1 MTVVRGFTLRLHAF
15 PPGLMVEL
23 LATLDS
29 LHREVQVAELD
40 EEGDGLVSLAAHDAL
55 VSDRQ
60 RVEGPRNVI
69 HDRAVAARDA
79 GEERTDLAVH
89 YPADLVVPFLTAR
102 TGVQEADA
110 AAQRGDLLTAPMTP
124 EQRHLWLWV
133 GSEFTAQAAGAEP
146 SPYVDPADR

>member
-1 MTVVRGFTLRLHAF
+1 MTDGLTLRLHAF
-15 PPGLMVEL
+15 PPRLMVEL

-40 EEGDGLVSLAAHDAL
+40 EEGGGLVSRAAHDAL
-55 VSDRQ
+55 VTDRQ

-79 GEERTDLAVH
+79 GEARTDVAVR
-89 YPADLVVPFLTAR
+89 YTADQVTSFLTAR
-102 TGVQEADA
+102 SGVQEADA
-110 AAQRGDLLTAPMTP
+110 AAQRGDLLAAPMTP

-133 GSEFTAQAAGAEP
+133 GAEFAAQAAGALP
-146 SPYVDPADR
+146 TPYVGPTER

>member
-1 MTVVRGFTLRLHAF
+1 MSDGFTLRLQAF

-40 EEGDGLVSLAAHDAL
+40 EEGHGLVSRAAHDAL
-55 VSDRQ
+55 VNDRQ
-60 RVEGPRNVI
+60 HVEGARNVI

-79 GEERTDLAVH
+79 GEERADVAVH
-89 YPADLVVPFLTAR
+89 YAADQVTPFLTAR
-102 TGVQEADA
+102 SGVHEAEA
-110 AAQRGDLLTAPMTP
+110 AAQRGDLLAAPMTP
-124 EQRHLWLWV
+124 EQRRLWMWI

-146 SPYVDPADR
+146 TPYLAGGER